1 MTRRMPYR
9 PFTSFLP
16 YDLKD
21 ANVKNSPNGNGYF
34 DPLNDKLDLEW
45 GGTRTDEAFNSYYDY
60 FFSGED
66 IKIFIDGLFDPV
78 DEMDIASMA
87 YVVKQEKQP
96 LYGFWSYNYDAM
108 MYGTRLITGE
118 FSLYSR
124 YPRRMT
130 QLLEKASSVRSQS
143 SSANPSSSVI
153 SRLNSN
159 NENQN
164 DEININKYWTSSQ
177 LDRISTGPNTTS
189 TLQSY
194 EDQGHNIFSA
204 HPPFNLIIFYGL
216 EEAGVSTNPSV
227 AYKNGSEIN
236 QQLNSDRILATDY
249 NERSTITSTNSPM
262 KIVLQNVQLVS
273 MSTSYQS
280 GGQPL
285 IENYQFIA
293 RDFYFADETRG
304 SAPFKDTAATVP
316 NSGTVSSQNVNTEN
330 PKVTVTDGINLTGIQ
345 GLGTV

>member
-21 ANVKNSPNGNGYF
+21 KGVGNGPNGKGYF
-34 DPLNDKLDLEW
+34 DPLNQEIDLQW
-45 GGTRTDEAFNSYYDY
+45 GGARTDEDFNSYYDY

-66 IKIFIDGLFDPV
+66 VKIFIDGLFDPS
-78 DEMDIASMA
+78 DEMDIAA
-87 YVVKQEKQP
+87 LTYVVKQEKQP

-130 QLLEKASSVRSQS
+130 QLLEKAAKVRSES
-143 SSANPSSSVI
+143 SSANPSASVI

-159 NENQN
+159 IESQN

-177 LDRISTGPNTTS
+177 LDRISTSFGAGKSNY
-189 TLQSY
+189 QSF
-194 EDQGHNIFSA
+194 ENEGHNIFSA
-204 HPPFNLIIFYGL
+204 HPPFNLIIYYGV
-216 EEAGVSTNPSV
+216 EEAGISTNPTV
-227 AYKNGSEIN
+227 AYKNGADIN
-236 QQLNSDRILATDY
+236 KQLNSDRILATDY
-249 NERSTITSTNSPM
+249 NERKSLLENNSTPM

-285 IENYQFIA
+285 VENYQFIA
-293 RDFYFADETRG
+293 RDFYFTDDDNGDT
-304 SAPFKDTAATVP
+304 PFSDTSVAKDDSTVRKQSSS
-316 NSGTVSSQNVNTEN
+316 NTVTITSGTEAPDMGPV
-330 PKVTVTDGINLTGIQ
+330 I
-345 GLGTV
+345 

>member
-1 MTRRMPYR
+1 MSRRMPYR

-21 ANVKNSPNGNGYF
+21 SPTGTNGNGYF
-34 DPLNDKLDLEW
+34 DPLNEKIDLQW
-45 GGTRTDEAFNSYYDY
+45 GGIRTDDAFNNYYDY

-66 IKIFIDGLFDPV
+66 IRIFIDGLFDPS

-130 QLLEKASSVRSQS
+130 QLLEKAANVRAGS
-143 SSANPSSSVI
+143 SSANPSASVI
-153 SRLNSN
+153 SKLNSN
-159 NENQN
+159 YENQN

-177 LDRISTGPNTTS
+177 LDRITTGANTTRS
-189 TLQSY
+189 LQSY
-194 EDQGHNIFSA
+194 EDRGHNIFSA
-204 HPPFNLIIFYGL
+204 HPPFNLIIMYGT
-216 EEAGVSTNPSV
+216 EEPGVSTKPSV
-227 AYKNGSEIN
+227 TYKNGTEVN

-249 NERSTITSTNSPM
+249 NERNSLLDINSTPM

-293 RDFYFADETRG
+293 RDFYFGEENKGTAL
-304 SAPFKDTAATVP
+304 FKDTAASVP
-316 NSGTVSSQNVNTEN
+316 TDNTVSTQTIDTS
-330 PKVTVTDGINLTGIQ
+330 KVTIVNGIDLNGI
-345 GLGTV
+345 GTF